1 MVSQFRLGRLVLLL
15 ALVLGAAAAAA
26 AATGQASAATAAIP
40 CDRLAQFDEDQFPD
54 DVRVDNRFLPFVP
67 GTQRVFEGNVDGVPH
82 RVTFTVTD
90 LSKEVD
96 DVETLVIWD
105 VDESEGE
112 VVESELAFFAQD
124 RSGNVWNLGEYPEE
138 FEDGEFVGAPSTWIT
153 GEQGAEAGIHMAAQ
167 PQISSSFYL
176 QGFAPK
182 IDFLDCARV
191 VQTGQSVS
199 VPAGNFADVLV
210 TEETNPNVP
219 EDGIQTKHHAPGVG
233 IVKIG
238 FTVPGSAPEALDLV
252 ELNQLDRDELRAARR
267 EALRLDRRGF
277 RFSEVYGETDRAERM
292 RGRED

>member
-1 MVSQFRLGRLVLLL
+1 MVRPRWGVLALGL
-15 ALVLGAAAAAA
+15 ALVA
-26 AATGQASAATAAIP
+26 AATAAASTGVASASNGAVP
-40 CDRLAQFDEDQFPD
+40 CDRLAQFDEDRFPD
-54 DVRVDNRFLPFVP
+54 TPRIDNRFLPFVP
-67 GTQRVFEGNVDGVPH
+67 GTQRVFEGDVDGVPH

-90 LSKEVD
+90 LSKEVG

-124 RSGNVWNLGEYPEE
+124 RRGNVWNLGEYPEE
-138 FEDGEFVGAPSTWIT
+138 FDGGEFVGAPSTWIA
-153 GEQGAEAGIHMAAQ
+153 GEAGAEAGIHMAAQ
-167 PQISSSFYL
+167 PQVGSSFYL
-176 QGFAPK
+176 QGFAPE

-191 VQTGQSVS
+191 TQTGQSVT
-199 VPAGNFADVLV
+199 VPAGSFSDVLV

-219 EDGIQTKHHAPGVG
+219 EDGVQTKYHAPGVG

-252 ELNQLDRDELRAARR
+252 ELNQLDREELRAARR

-277 RFSEVYGETDRAERM
+277 RFSEVYGETERAERLD
-292 RGRED
+292 GGD

>member
-1 MVSQFRLGRLVLLL
+1 MVNPGRGVLLL
-15 ALVLGAAAAAA
+15 ALALLAAAVAAA
-26 AATGQASAATAAIP
+26 AATSPAAAATAVP
-40 CDRLAQFDEDQFPD
+40 CDRLAQFDEDRFPD
-54 DVRVDNRFLPFVP
+54 TPRIDNSFLPFVP

-124 RSGNVWNLGEYPEE
+124 RDGNVWNLGEYPEE
-138 FEDGEFVGAPSTWIT
+138 FEDGEFVGAPSTWIA
-153 GEQGAEAGIHMAAQ
+153 GEQRAEAGIHMAAQ
-167 PQISSSFYL
+167 PQVSSSFYL
-176 QGFAPK
+176 QGFAPR

-191 VQTGQSVS
+191 ALTGQSVT
-199 VPAGNFADVLV
+199 VPAGTFSDVLV

-219 EDGIQTKHHAPGVG
+219 EDGVQTKHHAPGVG

-252 ELNQLDRDELRAARR
+252 EINELDREELRAARR

-277 RFSEVYGETDRAERM
+277 RFSEVYGETDPAERL
-292 RGRED
+292 ESD